1 MGRIQYCF
9 CQEEKSRIGLQAGEF
24 KVTIIIAACLQI
36 TDFDSVDE
44 KYKFKNIYIKW
55 VLMILNSMWFL
66 QPE

>member
-44 KYKFKNIYIKW
+44 KYKFKNIYIK
-55 VLMILNSMWFL
+55 
-66 QPE
+66 